1 MRMSGTF
8 ERRETAWRWPLLL
21 PVPDLR
27 SVAHVALRGPEHEGP
42 GSLPAARGFFWVN
55 GASDQPLGEVF
66 DIATRHFGG
75 VWVVL
80 VH

>member
-42 GSLPAARGFFWVN
+42 GSLLSGVIVAASFNRPSLASYFVAARN
-55 GASDQPLGEVF
+55 
-66 DIATRHFGG
+66 T
-75 VWVVL
+75 
-80 VH
+80 

>member
-27 SVAHVALRGPEHEGP
+27 SVAQVALRGPPKWAADHGALLLLLEAL
-42 GSLPAARGFFWVN
+42 SKAAARLFRL
-55 GASDQPLGEVF
+55 P
-66 DIATRHFGG
+66 GG
-75 VWVVL
+75 VSVASG
-80 VH
+80 